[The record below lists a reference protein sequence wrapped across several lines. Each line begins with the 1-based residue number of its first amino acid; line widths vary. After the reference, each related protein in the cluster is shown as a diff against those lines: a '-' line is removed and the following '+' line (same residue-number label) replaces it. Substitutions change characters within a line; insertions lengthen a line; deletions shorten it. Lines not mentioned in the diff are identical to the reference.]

1 MGKKKKYWT
10 IVPFRQQN
18 FLVKI
23 LKYTILG
30 VFYFFTFKYMSDTQV
45 QTMQE
50 QNTRLVTDTKATPLS
65 ATDQAQIEQT
75 FTEAKDFRQLGE
87 KITAP
92 LDAIISETAKVIDA
106 DPIMQVSDE
115 LTRMNTDVQSVYK
128 EIINNDGTLMKIAKS
143 IPIISNLAKSLDA
156 KWDEASFNIKSL
168 EGKIQVIF
176 SWFDQAWTSLN
187 TSIDMQK
194 NFLEGID
201 ANLGKVIAYK
211 EFLAQKIEEFKKKGT
226 ETTDESE
233 KMKYDMFLRNVEYF
247 QSNLVVLIGNL
258 EMARKRLLMRLDSA
272 SKLSLAMSS
281 SRPIFKTLLSTA
293 LIETSSQ
300 KALDASM
307 KALNVMGE
315 TIDKMSSEL
324 TDKAIESSKRSE
336 ELSSKPVLSASIF
349 VENVTK
355 LKNHFDQIDSFRVQV
370 KTEADAE
377 KKLFDDAKTNLDN
390 VKVLS
395 AKSQEELASEI
406 NK

>member
-1 MGKKKKYWT
+1 M
-10 IVPFRQQN
+10 QA
-18 FLVKI
+18 KI
-23 LKYTILG
+23 FGIFIKTHYTTC
-30 VFYFFTFKYMSDTQV
+30 VYFFIHTPMTDTQT
-45 QTMQE
+45 QTQTLTP
-50 QNTRLVTDTKATPLS
+50 QTASIPTDTKAIPLS
-65 ATDQAQIEQT
+65 AADQAQIEQT
-75 FTEAKDFRQLGE
+75 FAEAKDFRQLGE

-92 LDAIISETAKVIDA
+92 LDSIISETAKIIDS

-115 LTRMNTDVQSVYK
+115 LTKMNGDVQSVYK
-128 EIINNDGTLMKIAKS
+128 EIINNDGTLMKIAKT
-143 IPIISNLAKSLDA
+143 IPVISNLAKTLDA

-176 SWFDQAWTSLN
+176 SGFDQAGVSLN

-194 NFLEGID
+194 NFLEWID
-201 ANLGKVIAYK
+201 ANLGKVVAYK
-211 EFLAQKIEEFKKKGT
+211 EFLAGKIEEFKKKWA
-226 ETTDESE
+226 ETTDETE
-233 KMKYDMFLRNVEYF
+233 KLKYDMFLRNVEYF

-307 KALNVMGE
+307 KALDVMGS

-336 ELSSKPVLSASIF
+336 ELSSKPVLSASVF

-355 LKNHFDQIDSFRVQV
+355 LKNHFDQIDTFRAQV
-370 KTEADAE
+370 KTEAEAE
-377 KKLFDDAKTNLDN
+377 KKLFNDAKTNLDN

-395 AKSQEELASEI
+395 VKSQEELAKEI
-406 NK
+406 NQ